1 MLTSHG
7 RQEKRYRSMQEH
19 IRRAHPEHY
28 ISKLPATEESFQ
40 QMINTPPSERP
51 QPPPPTQPF
60 GNTAYGHDRTTY
72 GESQSSPVPPRSLE
86 DQYPAAATAAV
97 ALAQL
102 HNHQPG
108 SDWGSDA
115 GYASENEAKHRMRS
129 SVELPPINH
138 LSQQAVPP
146 FQSPRPRELLP
157 SVLSHSPPGR
167 SSTLPPIQRKDSVK
181 RSKPARPRKS
191 SITENSRRPKH
202 EKTKS
207 KDYARRLSI
216 EGRKAF
222 SADPPGGAA
231 AFVGKRWEDLVEAA
245 ASATEAD
252 SDRDL
257 TPIPQS
263 PPSIKRSS
271 LPPFQGVSHSQ
282 SYKASPL
289 GQALTPPSAH
299 TLSGPA
305 PFPSVETSLV
315 SSHSTQSSGH
325 NFHIPSSG
333 LSNSSD
339 TTSPTFYPGREPV
352 QIYCALCRQLCLL
365 AESFACTECIS
376 GFCRDCVYRISSAQH
391 MGRGTPCPRC
401 QVLGPRYKPFQ
412 LELK

>member
-1 MLTSHG
+1 
-7 RQEKRYRSMQEH
+7 
-19 IRRAHPEHY
+19 
-28 ISKLPATEESFQ
+28 
-40 QMINTPPSERP
+40 MINTPPSERP

-60 GNTAYGHDRTTY
+60 GNTGTVACVGSIGSKLTPLIAYGHDRTTY

-115 GYASENEAKHRMRS
+115 VRSSTKLSSVMREAPSVTDVTFSQGYASENEAKHRMRS

-257 TPIPQS
+257 TPVRIF
-263 PPSIKRSS
+263 SIICT
-271 LPPFQGVSHSQ
+271 GYHSQ
-282 SYKASPL
+282 TRRFLSLRLPSKDLLSHPSRASPT
-289 GQALTPPSAH
+289 ANPTKHPPSA
-299 TLSGPA
+299 
-305 PFPSVETSLV
+305 
-315 SSHSTQSSGH
+315 
-325 NFHIPSSG
+325 
-333 LSNSSD
+333 
-339 TTSPTFYPGREPV
+339 
-352 QIYCALCRQLCLL
+352 
-365 AESFACTECIS
+365 
-376 GFCRDCVYRISSAQH
+376 
-391 MGRGTPCPRC
+391 
-401 QVLGPRYKPFQ
+401 KP
-412 LELK
+412 